1 MHKREG
7 FSEMMTFEF
16 LFVFNT
22 RFDKR
27 VKFLN
32 LHFKEEE
39 IKTDKETVMQTFLDN
54 YTVIKEACIDVL
66 FVPGAV

>member
-7 FSEMMTFEF
+7 FSEMMTFGF

-22 RFDKR
+22 WFDKR

-39 IKTDKETVMQTFLDN
+39 IKTDNETVMQTFSDN
-54 YTVIKEACIDVL
+54 YTVLKEACIDVL
-66 FVPGAV
+66 LVPGAV

>member
-16 LFVFNT
+16 LFAFNT
-22 RFDKR
+22 RIDKR

-39 IKTDKETVMQTFLDN
+39 IKTDKETYANL
-54 YTVIKEACIDVL
+54 L
-66 FVPGAV
+66 R